1 VRKQRL
7 ISIALAASA
16 LALPASA
23 SAATF
28 PAASTGPAT
37 QVSYASASLT
47 GLVNQRGQTT
57 NYYFQYGTSRA
68 YGALTPLTPAGSGTK
83 NIPVSEPVSGLAPV
97 TTYHFRL
104 VAVGASG
111 TARGADR
118 TFKTTAVPLSLQI
131 AGTPNPVLFGN
142 PFAVV
147 GNLSGTNNG
156 NREVVLQVLTP
167 TGYVNVGNPELTSAS
182 GGFSFAF
189 TASQATATVRVITT
203 TRPVVSS
210 PALVEQVQVRVT
222 LHLRHTRRPHRARFV
237 GSVSPQQSG
246 ARVAIQKLKARH
258 GFVTVGSTTV
268 GTHSRFARV
277 VRLHGRGLYR
287 AYVQATGGYA
297 PNVSSSVLVR

>member
-1 VRKQRL
+1 V
-7 ISIALAASA
+7 AASA

-23 SAATF
+23 PAATF

-37 QVSYASASLT
+37 QVSYASAALT
-47 GLVNQRGQTT
+47 GLVNPRGQDT

-68 YGALTPLTPAGSGTK
+68 YGALTPLTPAGAGRS
-83 NIPVSEPVSGLAPV
+83 NIPVSEPVGGLAPV

-104 VAVGASG
+104 VAVGSSG

-118 TFKTTAVPLSLQI
+118 TFRTSAVPLSLQI

-147 GNLSGTNNG
+147 GNLAGTNNG
-156 NREVVLQVLTP
+156 GREVVLQVLTP
-167 TGYVNVGNPELTSAS
+167 TGYTNVANPELTTAS

-189 TASQATATVRVITT
+189 TNSQATATLRVITT

-210 PALVEQVQVRVT
+210 PALVEQVQVRVS
-222 LHLRHTRRPHRARFV
+222 LHLRHTRRRNRVRFF
-237 GSVSPQQSG
+237 GTVSPQQAG
-246 ARVAIQKLKARH
+246 AGVDIQKLKPRH
-258 GFVTVGSTTV
+258 GFVTVASSTV
-268 GTHSRFARV
+268 GKHSRFSRK

-287 AYVQATGGYA
+287 AYVRATDGYA
-297 PNVSSSVLVR
+297 PNVSTSVLIR

>member
-1 VRKQRL
+1 VKTRRF
-7 ISIALAASA
+7 ISIAVAASA

-23 SAATF
+23 TAATF

-47 GLVNQRGQTT
+47 GLVNPRGQDT

-68 YGALTPLTPAGSGTK
+68 YGALTPLTPTGAGNR

-104 VAVGASG
+104 VAVGSSG
-111 TARGADR
+111 TARGADH

-147 GNLSGTNNG
+147 GNLSGTGNG
-156 NREVVLQVLTP
+156 GREVVLQVLTP
-167 TGYVNVGNPELTSAS
+167 TGYANVGNPELTTAA

-189 TASQATATVRVITT
+189 TNSQATATLRVITT
-203 TRPVVSS
+203 TRPVVVS
-210 PALVEQVQVRVT
+210 PLLVEQVQVRVT
-222 LHLRHTRRPHRARFV
+222 LHLRHTHRPHRVRFF
-237 GSVSPQQSG
+237 GTVSPQQAG

-268 GTHSRFARV
+268 GTHSRFSRK

-297 PNVSSSVLVR
+297 PDVSASVLVR